1 MAVKRDILNDLVEI
15 REKVDALIETL
26 EILSDEELMESIRR
40 AEEDVRE
47 GRVRALE
54 EFLKDL

>member
-26 EILSDEELMESIRR
+26 EILSDEELVESIRR